1 MLTGIEIIPALL
13 LRKINIAAVLLILAY
28 RTSHES
34 RTEHPLIL
42 DVVNIVIAV
51 EVHYQTT
58 HHGIVLE
65 VNHTRHTVEVRHQT
79 VTEFIV
85 SHDGLVSRM
94 ICRSN
99 VPYLTCR
106 PLAMSTIKRYE
117 ATELVPTRLQLA
129 PFLQVSIFLTGL
141 IELLLGSHIAV
152 LYTETAL
159 VHSPER
165 QTCHRIVQTGCHLG
179 THIFPTG
186 SNVTRPG
193 SRTVALLT
201 GKTGTGQEE
210 DTLVRVHAALSVI
223 DSISIHDAVSI
234 EIFGRCTEGSRTGK
248 SLAVPHRGTVANVWF

>member
-1 MLTGIEIIPALL
+1 MLTCIEIIPALL

-34 RTEHPLIL
+34 RTEHPLVL

-58 HHGIVLE
+58 HHGIILE

-85 SHDGLVSRM
+85 SYDGLVSRM
-94 ICRSN
+94 ISRSN
-99 VPYLTCR
+99 VPYLTGR
-106 PLAMSTIKRYE
+106 PLTMSTIKRYE

-129 PFLQVSIFLTGL
+129 PFLQVSILLTSL

-152 LYTETAL
+152 LYTETTL

-186 SNVTRPG
+186 SDVARPG